1 MGPWPP
7 PIGGYCLLERRLA
20 GAGRGFGDAGVLSGS
35 GSMRE
40 YVWLE
45 CTTCG
50 DRNYRT
56 QKETRGAER
65 LELKKYCRR
74 ERKHTRH
81 KESRKK

>member
-1 MGPWPP
+1 VTASRS
-7 PIGGYCLLERRLA
+7 GGRRTLHPGVPA
-20 GAGRGFGDAGVLSGS
+20 AFTVGAGREPL
-35 GSMRE
+35 MRE

-50 DRNYRT
+50 ERNYRT

-74 ERKHTRH
+74 ERKHTPH